1 METKKGGFTLP
12 GEAGHEKLTLELCRK
27 WGADCIRDSDGTTLS
42 DEILS
47 SGVPIY
53 STLCMVRSVNEYAKA
68 HPEHLQ
74 RNFLLSD
81 PVMAEGETVEIY
93 PLRKYFRPQITV
105 CADDPV
111 KEFWEVWD
119 RTSGVLVPV
128 ELWDWDPARECV
140 TVRGAAPYHNYTV
153 SFLCCRVWEEIS
165 MYNHITNGWGDRE
178 HLMAVEPR
186 YPEVQ
191 AELLRFLDEWCRSHP
206 ATKVVRF
213 TSMFYNFTWIWGA
226 DERERTIY
234 TDWGSYD
241 FSVNPVSLRQFERE
255 YGYRMTAEDFINNGR
270 RCATHNPPTKK
281 YRDWMEFTGRFVR
294 EFGRK
299 CVDIVHSYGKLA
311 YVFYDDTWIG
321 VEPWGERFGDFG
333 FDGLIKCVFNAFEA
347 RLCAG
352 ASVGT
357 HELRLH
363 PYLFPTGLKGEPTFA
378 PGGHPEADARRYWAC
393 VRRALLRV
401 KIDRI
406 GLGGYLSLTE
416 PFPAFQDEI
425 ARIADEFRTLR
436 GLHEAGAPWSTGI
449 RVAVIQSWGSLRT
462 WNCSGHMHEHPELPL
477 NHIYEAMAG
486 QPFEV
491 RAISLS
497 EIAEHGVPDDVDVVI
512 NAGREGDAWSG
523 GEAWDDGRLL
533 AALSEFAARG
543 GGVIGVGE
551 PSARRGG
558 YRHFRM
564 ADIIGVDREVGGTIC
579 FEKYKYEKKPHF
591 ITAETAEAPR
601 FHNHTPGV
609 YSLGAGTDVLLDG
622 GDGIVAA
629 AKRYG
634 CGRGVYLSGFTYS
647 PENARLFYRAI
658 LWAAGREEL
667 ADVYMTDKAAF
678 ECAYYPASGRLVI
691 INNTAASGEVTVKT
705 PEGEVTANIDGEG
718 IAII

>member
-1 METKKGGFTLP
+1 MKKGGFTLP
-12 GEAGHEKLTLELCRK
+12 GEAGYEKLTLELCEK

-42 DEILS
+42 EEILA

-53 STLCMVRSVNEYAKA
+53 STICMVRSINGFAK
-68 HPEHLQ
+68 EHMNMLQ
-74 RNFLLSD
+74 RNFLSTD
-81 PVMAEGETVEIY
+81 PVMAEGETLNIK
-93 PLRKYFRPQITV
+93 PLEKYFRPQITV
-105 CADDPV
+105 CDEDDV

-119 RTSGVLVPV
+119 RTAGTLLPTDSW
-128 ELWDWDPARECV
+128 EYDPATETV
-140 TVRGAAPYHNYTV
+140 TVTGTTPYHFYTV
-153 SFLCCRVWEEIS
+153 SFLATRIWEEIS
-165 MYNHITNGWGDRE
+165 MYNHITNDWGDRE

-191 AELLRFLDEWCRSHP
+191 EALLSYLDEWCRSHP

-226 DERERTIY
+226 DEKERSIY

-241 FSVNPVSLRQFERE
+241 FSVNPVSLREFERE
-255 YGYRMTAEDFINNGR
+255 YGYRMTAEDFINNNR
-270 RCATHNPPTKK
+270 HNATHNVPTKK

-299 CVDIVHSYGKLA
+299 CVDLVHSYGKLA

-321 VEPWGERFGDFG
+321 VEPWGEHFHEFG

-352 ASVGT
+352 ADVKT

-363 PYLFPTGLKGEPTFA
+363 PYLFPTGLSGEPTFA

-416 PFPAFQDEI
+416 PFPAFQDEV
-425 ARIADEFRTLR
+425 AKIADEFRTLR
-436 GLHEAGAPWSTGI
+436 GLHDEGAPWSTGI
-449 RVAVIQSWGSLRT
+449 RVGVLQSWGSLRT
-462 WNCSGHMHEHPELPL
+462 WNCAGHMHEHPELPL

-491 RAISLS
+491 RAIAMSDV
-497 EIAEHGVPDDVDVVI
+497 AEHGVPEDIDVII

-523 GEAWDDGRLL
+523 GANWDERLL
-533 AALSEFAARG
+533 SALTEFVARG
-543 GGVIGVGE
+543 GGIIGVGE
-551 PSARRGG
+551 PAARRGG
-558 YRHFRM
+558 YRHFRI
-564 ADIIGVDREVGGTIC
+564 ADMIGVDKEIGETIC
-579 FEKYKYEKKPHF
+579 FEKYKYDKKPHF
-591 ITAETAEAPR
+591 ITADTVNTPH
-601 FHNHTPGV
+601 FHNHVAGV
-609 YSLGAGTDVLLDG
+609 YALGAGTDVLLDG
-622 GDGIVAA
+622 DDGIVAA
-629 AKRYG
+629 AKEFYS
-634 CGRGVYLSGFTYS
+634 GRGVYLSGFSYS
-647 PENARLFYRAI
+647 SANARLLYRAI
-658 LWAAGREEL
+658 LWAAHRESL
-667 ADVYMTDKAAF
+667 ADAYTTDSDKF
-678 ECAYYPASGRLVI
+678 ECAYYPASGKLVI
-691 INNTAASGEVTVKT
+691 INNSTESGKVTVTT
-705 PEGEVTANIDGEG
+705 PAGRVTADLDGEG

>member
-1 METKKGGFTLP
+1 MKKGGFTLP
-12 GEAGHEKLTLELCRK
+12 GEAGYEKLTLELCEK
-27 WGADCIRDSDGTTLS
+27 WGADCIRDSDGTSLS
-42 DEILS
+42 EEILA

-53 STLCMVRSVNEYAKA
+53 STICMVRSVNAWAK
-68 HPEHLQ
+68 EHMDMLQ
-74 RNFLLSD
+74 RNFLSTD
-81 PVMAEGETVEIY
+81 PVMAEGETLEIR
-93 PLRKYFRPQITV
+93 PLEKYFRPQITV
-105 CADDPV
+105 CPDDPV

-119 RTSGVLVPV
+119 RTEGKLIPADR
-128 ELWDWDPARECV
+128 WGWDPEREVV
-140 TVRGAAPYHNYTV
+140 TVRGTVPYHNYTV
-153 SFLCCRVWEEIS
+153 SFLACRVWEEIS
-165 MYNHITNGWGDRE
+165 MYNHITNDWGDRE

-191 AELLRFLDEWCRSHP
+191 EALLSYLDEWCRTHP
-206 ATKVVRF
+206 ATRVVRF

-226 DERERTIY
+226 DVRERSIY

-241 FSVNPVSLRQFERE
+241 FSVNPVSLREFERE
-255 YGYRMTAEDFINNGR
+255 YGYRMTAEDFINNNR
-270 RCATHNPPTKK
+270 HNATHNPPAKK
-281 YRDWMEFTGRFVR
+281 YRDWMEFTGKFVR

-299 CVDIVHSYGKLA
+299 CVDLVHSYGKLA

-321 VEPWGERFGDFG
+321 VEPWGEHFEEFG

-352 ASVGT
+352 AKVGT

-378 PGGHPEADARRYWAC
+378 PGGHPEADARRFWAC

-425 ARIADEFRTLR
+425 EKIADEFRTLR
-436 GLHEAGAPWSTGI
+436 DLHEAGGPWSTGI
-449 RVAVIQSWGSLRT
+449 RVAVVQSWGSLRT

-497 EIAEHGVPDDVDVVI
+497 EIAEHGVPEDVDVII

-523 GEAWDDGRLL
+523 GEIWDDPRV
-533 AALSEFAARG
+533 LSAITEFAARG

-564 ADIIGVDREVGGTIC
+564 ADIIGVDREVGETIC
-579 FEKYKYEKKPHF
+579 FEKYKYDKKEHF
-591 ITAETAEAPR
+591 ITAETSRAPR

-609 YSLGAGTDVLLDG
+609 YALGGGSDVLLDCE
-622 GDGIVAA
+622 DGIVACT
-629 AKRYG
+629 KEFYG
-634 CGRGVYLSGFTYS
+634 GRGVYLSGFTYS
-647 PENARLFYRAI
+647 SENARLLYRAI
-658 LWAAGREEL
+658 LWAAHKEEL
-667 ADVYMTDKAAF
+667 ADVYMTDSASF
-678 ECAYYPASGRLVI
+678 ECAYYPASGKLVI
-691 INNTAASGEVTVKT
+691 INNSADPGTVTVET
-705 PEGEVTANIDGEG
+705 PSGKVRADIPGEG
-718 IAII
+718 IAIV